1 MTCCQSAPEPG
12 CPCGRTSRRER
23 TLKGKPSA
31 AASGTVPPPAAK
43 LLLRPGRR
51 ALRISHSLASVPAS
65 RVRTSPT
72 ARSRRVGSG
81 SGRCAWIW

>member
-1 MTCCQSAPEPG
+1 MTCCQSAPDPS
-12 CPCGRTSRRER
+12 CPRSRTSWRER
-23 TLKGKPSA
+23 TLKGKPPA

-51 ALRISHSLASVPAS
+51 APHQSQPCVVPAS
-65 RVRTSPT
+65 RVRSSPT
-72 ARSRRVGSG
+72 ARSRRAGSG